1 MWCNGRTRSLGLCG
15 RGSIPLTLT
24 YASLAELV
32 YALVL
37 ETSEETHVG
46 STPTRSTY
54 MVIEVKLVRRCAVN
68 TVIVS
73 SRLTDYP
80 YTLG

>member
-1 MWCNGRTRSLGLCG
+1 
-15 RGSIPLTLT
+15 
-24 YASLAELV
+24 
-32 YALVL
+32 
-37 ETSEETHVG
+37 
-46 STPTRSTY
+46 

>member
-1 MWCNGRTRSLGLCG
+1 MRSPCLN
-15 RGSIPLTLT
+15 SE

-46 STPTRSTY
+46 STPTGSTY